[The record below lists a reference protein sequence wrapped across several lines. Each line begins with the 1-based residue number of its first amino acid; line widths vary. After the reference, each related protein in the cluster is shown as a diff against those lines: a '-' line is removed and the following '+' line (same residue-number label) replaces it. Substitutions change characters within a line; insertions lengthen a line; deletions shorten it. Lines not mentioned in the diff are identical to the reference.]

1 MFLFSLRCVDRL
13 KPRSFELVSEPIL
26 TIISLSTQQRSQK
39 YCLVHT
45 TTTLNKKKCFTSL
58 SFSQCIDYNE
68 NQKYLSSRRTYN
80 VRDYDVT

>member
-26 TIISLSTQQRSQK
+26 TILSLPTQQRSQK

-45 TTTLNKKKCFTSL
+45 LL
-58 SFSQCIDYNE
+58 
-68 NQKYLSSRRTYN
+68 LL
-80 VRDYDVT
+80 